1 MSVSPLPLQVLGPRT
16 TGSRAEVVQTHRATL
31 LRLPLW
37 LLLPGIIVTGIV
49 LGLFATTITAS
60 LLSDSVAQAGDPVN
74 GTVPPHSG
82 TVLARV
88 ASIWLY
94 EITQL
99 CRHRNIHQ
107 GGRTM
112 SSNPPSKSFPGTL
125 IEAAGDKEGV
135 AAAVRD
141 RLAEDVSSL
150 RAD

>member
-16 TGSRAEVVQTHRATL
+16 TGARAEVVETHRAAL

-37 LLLPGIIVTGIV
+37 LLLPGIVVTGIV

-74 GTVPPHSG
+74 GTVPPHSR
-82 TVLARV
+82 TVSARV

-99 CRHRNIHQ
+99 RGHRNIHQ
-107 GGRTM
+107 GGRYDE
-112 SSNPPSKSFPGTL
+112 L
-125 IEAAGDKEGV
+125 
-135 AAAVRD
+135 
-141 RLAEDVSSL
+141 
-150 RAD
+150 